1 MGFISSML
9 VTNVEIVKMKKLFLD
24 LDANND
30 GFISVQE
37 MENGLGKVVGALQ
50 ATSTDISE
58 LLSMMD
64 ANGDGKIDY

>member
-9 VTNVEIVKMKKLFLD
+9 VTNVEIDKMKKLFLD

-37 MENGLGKVVGALQ
+37 MEDGLGKVVGALQ
-50 ATSTDISE
+50 ATSTD
-58 LLSMMD
+58 MT
-64 ANGDGKIDY
+64 